1 MLMLAR
7 LIALVGALAAAIAV
21 IFPLPFSDILFMLPL
36 QLAIAGAVL
45 LVTGQPLSVARTV
58 RIVAAYSVVGAI
70 ICAVLSNAV
79 PLLGKF
85 VGAPF
90 ALIWCYVL
98 GEIMIAQKANQTDTR

>member
-1 MLMLAR
+1 MLLLAR
-7 LIALVGALAAAIAV
+7 FIALGGAIAAAIAV

-45 LVTGQPLSVARTV
+45 VVTGQPLSLARTV
-58 RIVAAYSVVGAI
+58 KIVAAYSVVGAI
-70 ICAVLSNAV
+70 ICAVLSNSV

-98 GEIMIAQKANQTDTR
+98 GEIMIAQRADHTKPQ